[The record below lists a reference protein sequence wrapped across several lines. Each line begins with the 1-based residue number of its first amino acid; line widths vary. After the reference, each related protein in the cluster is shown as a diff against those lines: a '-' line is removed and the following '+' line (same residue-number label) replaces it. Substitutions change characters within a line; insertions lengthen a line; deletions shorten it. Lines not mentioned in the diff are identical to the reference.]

1 MAEVTYTSVTW
12 TTGDTITEAKL
23 DSMVANDRA
32 VDAMNNGIE
41 FAERA
46 NPSTPSSNKVHAYA
60 KDKGGTSSIYV
71 INDAGTVYELSEGR
85 PTFYFPITGTLTT
98 GTTQLPPLAAH
109 RTLTIVKAFAVV
121 DTAPTDA
128 TLIID
133 INKNGSTIMT
143 GTKLQIT
150 TGNTTGSQTTFSTT
164 TLADEDLL
172 TIDIDQVGS
181 SVAGADLTVYLRC
194 K

>member
-32 VDAMNNGIE
+32 VDAMYNGVE
-41 FAERA
+41 LTERSD
-46 NPSTPSSNKVHAYA
+46 PSTPASNKVHVYA
-60 KDKGGTSSIYV
+60 KDKSGVSTIYA
-71 INDAGTVYELSEGR
+71 INDSGTVYELSEGR
-85 PTFYFPITGTLTT
+85 PTFMASVPGTLSTGTSQTPIIT
-98 GTTQLPPLAAH
+98 AH
-109 RTLTIVKAFAVV
+109 RSLTIVKAFAAVK
-121 DTAPTDA
+121 TAPTGA

-150 TGNTTGSQTTFSTT
+150 ATNTTGSQTTFSTT
-164 TLADEDLL
+164 TLTDEDII
-172 TIDIDQVGS
+172 TVDIDQVGS
-181 SVAGADLTVYLRC
+181 TVAGADLTIYLRC